1 MSYPIK
7 KYFEE
12 MTTLEGLLMT
22 QKEAECLHVMLMV
35 KENRI
40 TVTQAA
46 IQLGICLRQAF
57 RIWKRFK
64 IEDKKGIISKRKGC
78 TPSNI
83 IPTNLKLQICNL
95 LHTKYK
101 DFGPTLAS
109 EKLQENEAIHI
120 SRESLRKIMIAENLW
135 SSKRKNPLKIYQRRS
150 RRSRFGELIQID
162 GSYEW
167 WFEERGDK
175 CCFLVFVDDATS
187 KIVEMRFCKH
197 ETTQDYLVSLKRY
210 IKRSGK
216 PLCLY
221 SDKHSIFRV
230 NRENAAKG
238 ERITQFGRILKDL
251 DIEII
256 CANSPQAKGRVERK
270 NGVLQDRLIKEM
282 RLKGISS
289 MEEGNIFLEEYRE
302 QHNKK
307 FGKEPLIK
315 EDAHRSIAQD
325 DLEKVMTIQENR
337 KLSKNLTFQYNNTI
351 YQIQTDKPSYVMR
364 YAGVTIINDGS
375 NDIQVDYKG
384 KSLVYKKWQDLPDQG
399 RIVDSKALNWMNRKT
414 YKPGKYHPWR

>member
-22 QKEAECLHVMLMV
+22 QKEAERLHVMLMV

-175 CCFLVFVDDATS
+175 CCLLVFVDDATS

-197 ETTQDYLVSLKRY
+197 ETTQDDLAPFLL
-210 IKRSGK
+210 
-216 PLCLY
+216 PHL
-221 SDKHSIFRV
+221 
-230 NRENAAKG
+230 NR
-238 ERITQFGRILKDL
+238 
-251 DIEII
+251 
-256 CANSPQAKGRVERK
+256 
-270 NGVLQDRLIKEM
+270 
-282 RLKGISS
+282 
-289 MEEGNIFLEEYRE
+289 
-302 QHNKK
+302 
-307 FGKEPLIK
+307 
-315 EDAHRSIAQD
+315 
-325 DLEKVMTIQENR
+325 
-337 KLSKNLTFQYNNTI
+337 
-351 YQIQTDKPSYVMR
+351 
-364 YAGVTIINDGS
+364 GS
-375 NDIQVDYKG
+375 
-384 KSLVYKKWQDLPDQG
+384 
-399 RIVDSKALNWMNRKT
+399 R
-414 YKPGKYHPWR
+414 